1 MNYYNEFDPKAAAWL
16 QELINAGH
24 IPDGYVDTRSIVD
37 VRPSDLAGFTQCH
50 FFAGIGVWSYAL
62 GLAGWPTDRP
72 VWTGSC
78 PCQPFSAAGKGDG
91 FADERHLWPHFH
103 HLIRVCRPSVVLGE
117 QVASKDGLAWL
128 DLVAT
133 DLEGEGYASG
143 AADLCAA
150 GVGAPHIRQRLY
162 WVAYADNTRLEGRDA
177 GAMGLKRQ
185 AAERGGRAGRLAHAD
200 SGLGRERRALI
211 RGRAG
216 GGDAQRGA
224 GSGGVGVSGGLA
236 DASGERQPQ
245 GAASRSRHEHQ
256 GDGHDDDRALVWPGP
271 TNGHWRATDWLA
283 CRDGKW
289 RPVAPLP
296 QPLVDGSAESLGR
309 VRPEV
314 ISKIEEEINGSPDS
328 RVEPMGCACDPL

>member
-133 DLEGEGYASG
+133 DLEGEGYAAG

-150 GVGAPHIRQRLY
+150 GVGAPHIRQRIY
-162 WVAYADNTRLEGRDA
+162 WVAYADNARLEGRDA
-177 GAMGLKRQ
+177 GAMGLERQ
-185 AAERGGRAGRLAHAD
+185 TAERGGRAGRLAHAD

-236 DASGERQPQ
+236 DANDPGLSRFAGLRLQRANFHDADGRSPVGGFWA
-245 GAASRSRHEHQ
+245 GA
-256 GDGHDDDRALVWPGP
+256 
-271 TNGHWRATDWLA
+271 DWLP
-283 CRDGKW
+283 CRDNKW
-289 RPVAPLP
+289 RPVEPGTF
-296 QPLVDGSAESLGR
+296 PLVDVAPARVGR
-309 VRPEV
+309 LRGCGNAIVAQCAQAF
-314 ISKIEEEINGSPDS
+314 IEAVMD
-328 RVEPMGCACDPL
+328 VTA